1 MPGLGPGGRRFESFH
16 PDLRDSSSMSYCFFF
31 ASVHGFDTVPVGMK
45 GFGPGLSEPLFLFA
59 KVSHKH
65 RPQGACGAGWCGTCP
80 LFGGCVPRLPA
91 FERILAGVFVG
102 HFGGNEPGFAN
113 FVLIRLGG
121 NKKAVPLRSGK
132 QNGLNQS
139 FPIIELCA

>member
-1 MPGLGPGGRRFESFH
+1 MCPTLTRVRAYSGGG
-16 PDLRDSSSMSYCFFF
+16 
-31 ASVHGFDTVPVGMK
+31 V
-45 GFGPGLSEPLFLFA
+45 
-59 KVSHKH
+59 
-65 RPQGACGAGWCGTCP
+65 CGT
-80 LFGGCVPRLPA
+80 LWR
-91 FERILAGVFVG
+91 
-102 HFGGNEPGFAN
+102 NEPGFAN

>member
-1 MPGLGPGGRRFESFH
+1 M
-16 PDLRDSSSMSYCFFF
+16 
-31 ASVHGFDTVPVGMK
+31 
-45 GFGPGLSEPLFLFA
+45 
-59 KVSHKH
+59 
-65 RPQGACGAGWCGTCP
+65 
-80 LFGGCVPRLPA
+80 
-91 FERILAGVFVG
+91 G
-102 HFGGNEPGFAN
+102 HFGGNEPGLAN

>member
-1 MPGLGPGGRRFESFH
+1 
-16 PDLRDSSSMSYCFFF
+16 MSHSDVLC
-31 ASVHGFDTVPVGMK
+31 
-45 GFGPGLSEPLFLFA
+45 E
-59 KVSHKH
+59 
-65 RPQGACGAGWCGTCP
+65 ACGAGWCGTCP
-80 LFGGCVPRLPA
+80 HFRGRVPRLPA

-102 HFGGNEPGFAN
+102 HFGGNEPGLAN